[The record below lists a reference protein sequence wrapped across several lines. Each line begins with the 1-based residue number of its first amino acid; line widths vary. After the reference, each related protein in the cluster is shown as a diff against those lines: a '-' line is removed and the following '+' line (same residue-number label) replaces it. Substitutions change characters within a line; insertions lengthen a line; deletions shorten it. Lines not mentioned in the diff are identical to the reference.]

1 MDFWSV
7 DNKLANVRKDFK
19 VDCFWHLNR
28 QLVLKTQWLKGREV
42 RKCWL
47 MHFRVWRLIRAAH
60 YTQPADTEQISILN
74 VNPAF
79 PLPLGLL
86 WCLPAAEIN
95 TWLLKY
101 SFTFTTSLSVHQLV
115 YFLILHFS
123 NSLFCTFCCKNFLK
137 ATHNCHVLHDTWD
150 LCNLYWTKIEHSKS
164 PSWNISL
171 NTVVIALQWSAG
183 TRWNGI
189 DVKLSNVKLCER
201 NVSPML
207 LK

>member
-1 MDFWSV
+1 
-7 DNKLANVRKDFK
+7 
-19 VDCFWHLNR
+19 
-28 QLVLKTQWLKGREV
+28 
-42 RKCWL
+42 

-123 NSLFCTFCCKNFLK
+123 NSLFCTFCCKKKQTNKKADETSSVPLSVPQFEPMLCWRALFKNHYKCNFLK